1 MELRSCSE
9 ECRVSAAG
17 GLAADFRFVKAT
29 NSTNK
34 LQFEMEILGDL
45 RSHCEVNLQR
55 VQRCF
60 RSVISHT
67 VTLHT
72 IVASPHQ
79 QYLYF
84 ENTALK
90 LNWCFDAVFQSYC
103 FIPLTSELILSIVDN
118 SSMYLFCEPVIY
130 CLKRRAWIGKGCQWC
145 ITCDC
150 TQDLPQGSQGVEQQW
165 LVKLV
170 APSCS
175 GAGGLCGLISQ

>member
-1 MELRSCSE
+1 MRLCGMELRSCSE

-34 LQFEMEILGDL
+34 FQFEMEILGDL

-72 IVASPHQ
+72 IVASPH
-79 QYLYF
+79 
-84 ENTALK
+84 
-90 LNWCFDAVFQSYC
+90 
-103 FIPLTSELILSIVDN
+103 
-118 SSMYLFCEPVIY
+118 
-130 CLKRRAWIGKGCQWC
+130 
-145 ITCDC
+145 
-150 TQDLPQGSQGVEQQW
+150 
-165 LVKLV
+165 
-170 APSCS
+170 
-175 GAGGLCGLISQ
+175 